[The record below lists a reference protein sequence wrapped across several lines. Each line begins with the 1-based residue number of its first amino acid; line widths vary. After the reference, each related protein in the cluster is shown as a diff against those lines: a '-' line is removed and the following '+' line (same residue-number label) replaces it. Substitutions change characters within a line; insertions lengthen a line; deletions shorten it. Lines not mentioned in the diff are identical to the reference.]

1 MELGLAFKSHRKIIG
16 ATLKQIA
23 DKAKMDKT
31 TLSRFERGEV
41 IWPDGG
47 FQQLQRIANAMS
59 TTVTRLV
66 ATAEAAVE
74 QMPDDPDATRL
85 LWLFQRS
92 SPKARSL
99 IMGAVRAMA
108 DADTQKNE
116 APPKQLAASKR
127 KARPTRQR

>member
-92 SPKARSL
+92 SPKARNL
-99 IMGAVRAMA
+99 IMGAVRAMT
-108 DADTQKNE
+108 DADTEKNK
-116 APPKQLAASKR
+116 APTKQLAAPKR
-127 KARPTRQR
+127 KSPPTKQR